1 MKVVTIEVFHSE
13 GPRFPMKK
21 AFYGWQMNETG
32 IWRIKEQETAMLSRK
47 VEEIMKRM
55 YDRFSR

>member
-32 IWRIKEQETAMLSRK
+32 IWRIREQETAILSRK
-47 VEEIMKRM
+47 VEEIHEADVR
-55 YDRFSR
+55 